1 MDLAREP
8 PLGEAE
14 RQLFARNPAVQL
26 LIDVESGGILAA
38 NPAACAFYGYDEAQL
53 REMRIWDI
61 NQLPRE
67 EVEAAMQA
75 AAGGGRGPFLFPH
88 RLASGEVREV
98 EVHSGPIE
106 AGGRRYLHALVFD
119 VTERRRAEAALRES
133 EERYRRLVESSPL
146 AIVVYAEGRLLYIN
160 PPGLRLLGAEREEQV
175 LTRRAFDFVHPE
187 SLPLVQAQLQR
198 LEAGHQTP
206 LLEGRFV
213 RLDGRQL
220 ELAVA
225 AIPFDFHGRPA
236 VQMVAADV
244 GELRRRERRQQVL
257 YRLAAATLGN
267 DDLDTLFREVHG
279 LVAELLY
286 ARNFY
291 VALLDRSSGQLRFPY
306 FVDEVDQP
314 PEPQPLGKGLTEH
327 VLRTGQPL
335 LLDPGGYA
343 ALLASGQVESRG
355 AASIDWLGVPLLS
368 GGQAF
373 GVLALQSYSERVR
386 FSADDLELMTFV
398 AQHVANAIERQSSA
412 AALRE
417 SEARFRSLAQ
427 TAPCAIVIYDQDGFL
442 YANDASLAVTGRSRE
457 ELAGTHFW
465 DLVAPEMREPLRE
478 RGLARLNDAGAAPS
492 RYEVRVLRPDG
503 GSVWLD
509 FSVSLIQYEGRPAIL
524 AAAFDISER
533 KRAEEQIRH
542 LAYHDGLTG
551 LPNRLLFRDRLEVAV
566 AQAHREGTR
575 VAVLFIDLDNFKVI
589 NDSMGHSQGDALLR
603 EVARRLTAS
612 VREGDTVARHS
623 GDEFTLVLPG
633 LRQPLDAVKGG
644 NKLLDV
650 LRQPFVLAGR
660 EVVVT
665 ASMGIT
671 VYPEDGTDAE
681 ALVKNADS
689 AMYRAKERGRDGYQ
703 LFAPDMNAR
712 AVERLALE
720 QDLRRAFLQDE
731 LRVFFQPIYDSRSQR
746 IVSVEALLRW
756 RREGRFVP
764 PSDFIPVAEVTGL
777 IMPIGLWMLRRV
789 CTQARTWQRA
799 GHTGLVAAVNLS
811 PRQLQQ
817 PDLVEQVRAVL
828 DETGLE
834 PQSLE
839 FEITETSAMLVNDEL
854 AQTLRDLRQLGVRL
868 AIDDFGVG
876 YSSLAHLKRLPVQSL
891 KIDRSFV
898 HDVPGDPDDT
908 AIATAV
914 VQMAHAL
921 QLEVVAEGV
930 ENEAQRAFLAER
942 GCDRM
947 QGFLF
952 SPALPPDQL
961 DLLLRLDGRQD

>member
-1 MDLAREP
+1 MEP
-8 PLGEAE
+8 AGAPQLEDAQ
-14 RQLFARNPAVQL
+14 RQLFVRNPAVQL
-26 LIDVESGGILAA
+26 LIDAEDGRILSA
-38 NPAACAFYGYDEAQL
+38 NPAACAFYGYDEARL
-53 REMRIWDI
+53 REMYVWEI

-67 EVEAAMQA
+67 EVVAAMRLA
-75 AAGGGRGPFLFPH
+75 AEGGRGPFLFPH
-88 RLASGEVREV
+88 RLASGEVRQV

-106 AGGRRYLHALVFD
+106 AGGRRYLHSLVFD
-119 VTERRRAEAALRES
+119 VTERRQAEAALRES
-133 EERYRRLVESSPL
+133 EERYRRLVEVSPL
-146 AIVVYAEGRLLYIN
+146 AIVVHAGGLLRYIN
-160 PPGLRLLGAEREEQV
+160 ATGLRLLGAEREDQV
-175 LTRRAFDFVHPE
+175 LGRPGLDFVHPE
-187 SLPLVQAQLQR
+187 SLEPVQRQLERLQEGHAVPLV
-198 LEAGHQTP
+198 EA
-206 LLEGRFV
+206 RFL
-213 RLDGRQL
+213 RLDGRPV

-225 AIPFDFHGRPA
+225 AIPFTFHGQPA
-236 VQMVAADV
+236 VQMVGADV
-244 GELRRRERRQQVL
+244 GEPRRRERRQQVL
-257 YRLAAATLGN
+257 YRIATAALGG
-267 DDLDTLFREVHG
+267 DDLDTLLREVHA
-279 LVAELLY
+279 LVGELVD

-291 VALLDRSSGQLRFPY
+291 VALLDAPSGLVRFPY
-306 FVDEVDQP
+306 FVDEYDP
-314 PEPQPLGKGLTEH
+314 PPAPRPPGRGLTEL
-327 VLRTGQPL
+327 VLRSGRPL
-335 LLDPGGYA
+335 LVDPEGYA
-343 ALLASGQVESRG
+343 ALQERGEVQSVG
-355 AASIDWLGVPLLS
+355 AASVDWLGVPLLR
-368 GGQAF
+368 GGEPF
-373 GVLALQSYSERVR
+373 GVLAVQSYSERVR
-386 FSADDLELMTFV
+386 YGAEDLELLTFV
-398 AQHVANAIERQSSA
+398 SQHVASAIERRA
-412 AALRE
+412 AASALRE
-417 SEARFRSLAQ
+417 SEARFRSLTQ
-427 TAPCAIVIYDQDGFL
+427 TAPCAIVIYDQEGFL
-442 YANDASLAVTGRSRE
+442 YANDAALAVTGRTRE

-478 RGLARLNDAGAAPS
+478 RGLARLRDQSLAPA

-503 GSVWLD
+503 SSVWLD

-524 AAAFDISER
+524 AAAFDVSER
-533 KRAEEQIRH
+533 KRAEEQVRH

-566 AQAHREGTR
+566 AQAHRDGSR

-589 NDSMGHSQGDALLR
+589 NDSMGHSQGDELLR

-633 LRQPLDAVKGG
+633 LRQPLDAVKAG

-650 LRQPFVLAGR
+650 LRQPFVLTGR

-665 ASMGIT
+665 ASMGIA
-671 VYPEDGTDAE
+671 VYPEDGADAE
-681 ALVKNADS
+681 ALVKNSDN

-731 LRVFFQPIYDSRSQR
+731 LRIFYQPLYDARSQR

-764 PSDFIPVAEVTGL
+764 PADFIPVAEVTGL

-789 CTQARTWQRA
+789 CSQARAWQRA
-799 GHTGLVAAVNLS
+799 GHAGLVAAVNLS

-817 PDLVEQVRAVL
+817 PDLAAQVREVL
-828 DETGLE
+828 GETGLE
-834 PQSLE
+834 PEALE
-839 FEITETSAMLVNDEL
+839 FEITETSAMLVSDEL

-876 YSSLAHLKRLPVQSL
+876 YSSLAHLKGLPVQTL

-898 HDVPGDPDDT
+898 QGVPGDADDA

-914 VQMAHAL
+914 IQMAHAL
-921 QLEVVAEGV
+921 QLQVVAEGV

-961 DLLLRLDGRQD
+961 DLLLRLDGRQG

>member
-26 LIDVESGGILAA
+26 LIDVESGSILAA

-67 EVEAAMQA
+67 EVEAALQA

-187 SLPLVQAQLQR
+187 SLPLVQAQLER

-257 YRLAAATLGN
+257 YRIAAATLGN

-291 VALLDRSSGQLRFPY
+291 VALLDRTGGQLRFPY
-306 FVDEVDQP
+306 FVDEFDP
-314 PEPQPLGKGLTEH
+314 PPGPQPLGKGLTER

-335 LLDPGGYA
+335 LLDPAGYA
-343 ALLASGQVESRG
+343 ALLEGGLVESRG
-355 AASIDWLGVPLLS
+355 AASVDWLGVPLLG
-368 GGQAF
+368 GGQPL

-386 FSADDLELMTFV
+386 YSADDLELMTFV

-417 SEARFRSLAQ
+417 SEARFRSLTQ

-442 YANDASLAVTGRSRE
+442 YANDATLVVTGRSRE
-457 ELAGTHFW
+457 ELTGTHFW

-478 RGLARLNDAGAAPS
+478 RGLARLRDASTAPA

-503 GSVWLD
+503 SSVWLD

-542 LAYHDGLTG
+542 LAYHDGLTS

-566 AQAHREGTR
+566 AQAHREGVR
-575 VAVLFIDLDNFKVI
+575 VAVLFVDLDNFKVI
-589 NDSMGHSQGDALLR
+589 NDSMGHSQGDELLR
-603 EVARRLTAS
+603 EVARRLTGS

-633 LRQPLDAVKGG
+633 LRQPLDAVKAG

-650 LRQPFVLAGR
+650 LRQPFVLSGR

-665 ASMGIT
+665 ASLGIA

-681 ALVKNADS
+681 ALLKNADS

-703 LFAPDMNAR
+703 LFTPDMNAR

-731 LRVFFQPIYDSRSQR
+731 LRVFFQPIYDSHSQR

-756 RREGRFVP
+756 RRDGRFVP
-764 PSDFIPVAEVTGL
+764 PADFIPVAEVTGL

-799 GHTGLVAAVNLS
+799 GHVGLVAAVNLS

-817 PDLVEQVRAVL
+817 PGLVEQVRAVL
-828 DETGLE
+828 GETGLE
-834 PQSLE
+834 PESLE

-854 AQTLRDLRQLGVRL
+854 AQTLRELRQLGVRL

-914 VQMAHAL
+914 IQMAHAL
-921 QLEVVAEGV
+921 QLQVVAEGV

-961 DLLLRLDGRQD
+961 DLLLRLDGRRV

>member
-1 MDLAREP
+1 MDDAGA
-8 PLGEAE
+8 PLLEDAQ
-14 RQLFARNPAVQL
+14 RQLFVRNPAVQL
-26 LIDVESGGILAA
+26 LIDAETGRILSA
-38 NPAACAFYGYDEAQL
+38 NPAAVAFYGYDEQRL
-53 REMRIWDI
+53 RAMHIWEI

-67 EVEAAMQA
+67 QVEAAMRL
-75 AAGGGRGPFLFPH
+75 AAGGGHGPFLFPH

-106 AGGRRYLHALVFD
+106 AGGRCYLHSLVFD
-119 VTERRRAEAALRES
+119 VTERRRTEAALRES
-133 EERYRRLVESSPL
+133 EERYRRLVEVSPL
-146 AIVVYAEGRLLYIN
+146 AIVVYAAGRLLYIN
-160 PPGLRLLGAEREEQV
+160 PMGLQLLGAEREDQV
-175 LTRRAFDFVHPE
+175 LSRPALDFVHPD
-187 SLPLVQAQLQR
+187 SLETVQRQIERLQAGHPVPLV
-198 LEAGHQTP
+198 EA
-206 LLEGRFV
+206 RFL
-213 RLDGRQL
+213 RLDGRAL

-225 AIPFDFHGRPA
+225 AIPLTFHGQPA

-244 GELRRRERRQQVL
+244 GDLRRRERRQQVL
-257 YRLAAATLGN
+257 YRIAAATLGG
-267 DDLDTLFREVHG
+267 DDLDALFREVHA
-279 LVAELLY
+279 LVGELMY

-291 VALLDRSSGQLRFPY
+291 VALHDHPSGLLRFPY
-306 FVDEVDQP
+306 FVDEFDP
-314 PEPQPLGKGLTEH
+314 PPAPRPLGRGLTEH
-327 VLRTGQPL
+327 VLRTGRPL
-335 LLDPGGYA
+335 LLDPEGYA
-343 ALLASGQVESRG
+343 ALQAQGEVESVG
-355 AASIDWLGVPLLS
+355 AASVDWLGVPLLRA
-368 GGQAF
+368 GEPF
-373 GVLALQSYSERVR
+373 GVLAVQSYSERVR
-386 FSADDLELMTFV
+386 YSAEDLELLTFV
-398 AQHVANAIERQSSA
+398 AQHVGNAVERRSSA
-412 AALRE
+412 GALRE
-417 SEARFRSLAQ
+417 SEARFRTLTQ
-427 TAPCAIVIYDQDGFL
+427 TAPCAIVIYDQEGFL
-442 YANDASLAVTGRSRE
+442 YANDAALAVTGRSRE
-457 ELAGTHFW
+457 ELTGTHFW

-478 RGLARLNDAGAAPS
+478 RGLARLRDQALAPA

-509 FSVSLIQYEGRPAIL
+509 FSVSLVQYEGRPAIL
-524 AAAFDISER
+524 AAAFDVSER
-533 KRAEEQIRH
+533 KRAEEQVRH

-566 AQAHREGTR
+566 AQAHRDGTR

-589 NDSMGHSQGDALLR
+589 NDSMGHSQGDELLR
-603 EVARRLTAS
+603 EVARRLIAS

-633 LRQPLDAVKGG
+633 QRQPLDAVKAG

-650 LRQPFVLAGR
+650 LRQPFVLTGR

-665 ASMGIT
+665 ASMGIAI
-671 VYPEDGTDAE
+671 YPEDGADAE
-681 ALVKNADS
+681 ALVKNSDN

-731 LRVFFQPIYDSRSQR
+731 LRIFYQPLYDARSQR

-764 PSDFIPVAEVTGL
+764 PADFIPVAEVTGL

-789 CTQARTWQRA
+789 CSQARAWQRA
-799 GHTGLVAAVNLS
+799 GHAGLVAAVNLS

-817 PDLVEQVRAVL
+817 PDLAEQVREVL
-828 DETGLE
+828 AETGLE
-834 PQSLE
+834 PEMLE
-839 FEITETSAMLVNDEL
+839 FEITETSAMLVSDEL
-854 AQTLRDLRQLGVRL
+854 AQTLRKLRQLGVRL

-876 YSSLAHLKRLPVQSL
+876 YSSLAHLKGLPVQTL

-898 HDVPGDPDDT
+898 QGVPGDADDA

-914 VQMAHAL
+914 IQMAHAL
-921 QLEVVAEGV
+921 QLQVVAEGV

-961 DLLLRLDGRQD
+961 DLLLRLDGRQA